1 MGDEQLTEE
10 QIAEFKEAFSLFDKD
25 GSGMI
30 TTKELVTV
38 MRSLGLN
45 RTEAQ
50 LQDMINEVVDV
61 STTRRLGT
69 ISFTEFCALMERN
82 MKEIEEELK
91 VARAQGGKRRFSF
104 EDQEESAKTR
114 AVKWYNMVKAHNIVH
129 DNLAT
134 LFLRRARVL
143 NVTLVALNTIIGSAV
158 FSSLAD
164 DDDGDVSYKLALR
177 TAAGVLSMVVAV
189 LSAVSI
195 QLNYNGR
202 ADAHKSMKRLLG
214 RIKHR
219 MEILVEVRGVP
230 LVNGDRLNDEWRAV
244 IKDWED
250 LEADAP
256 HLPAD
261 WLALAQA
268 QIDKQDG
275 QGSKEPNS
283 EPNKTEGRRRTQS
296 QIQPLA
302 A

>member
-1 MGDEQLTEE
+1 M
-10 QIAEFKEAFSLFDKD
+10 
-25 GSGMI
+25 
-30 TTKELVTV
+30 
-38 MRSLGLN
+38 
-45 RTEAQ
+45 
-50 LQDMINEVVDV
+50 
-61 STTRRLGT
+61 
-69 ISFTEFCALMERN
+69 
-82 MKEIEEELK
+82 
-91 VARAQGGKRRFSF
+91 
-104 EDQEESAKTR
+104 
-114 AVKWYNMVKAHNIVH
+114 
-129 DNLAT
+129 
-134 LFLRRARVL
+134 

-164 DDDGDVSYKLALR
+164 DDDGDVSYKLPLR

-268 QIDKQDG
+268 DIDKL
-275 QGSKEPNS
+275 SS
-283 EPNKTEGRRRTQS
+283 EATNPMPQHPRSLHIGGRHQSRLSTARDIYRSPSRRV
-296 QIQPLA
+296 IPFMR
-302 A
+302 